1 MDRETNIVTSSL
13 MGILLLLLFFL
24 IGFVLFIPQPIFPN
38 VQYVYAI
45 IAIIVLSVF
54 GARGRYD
61 YPSPLQYLLT
71 LGITLIPIAG
81 TLYVAYF
88 AGVNI
93 ARYRILTY
101 SLSSM
106 LLLITLLIVLREVDI
121 ESLNRFTQNLEGV
134 TTTPKANSTPS
145 IIGTPTERAK
155 SSPTNTVLASPT
167 VTSSS
172 APENCTLWS
181 DITIENVGQEI
192 CIYGE
197 YQEIYERDDGTHV
210 MIFADEPG
218 SFNIWSNPK
227 PMWWYLNSIDGTCIM
242 IKGEVMTSGVR
253 PMILLG
259 SRDILEPCP

>member
-1 MDRETNIVTSSL
+1 MDREPNIVTSSL

-101 SLSSM
+101 YYC
-106 LLLITLLIVLREVDI
+106 
-121 ESLNRFTQNLEGV
+121 Q
-134 TTTPKANSTPS
+134 
-145 IIGTPTERAK
+145 
-155 SSPTNTVLASPT
+155 
-167 VTSSS
+167 
-172 APENCTLWS
+172 
-181 DITIENVGQEI
+181 
-192 CIYGE
+192 
-197 YQEIYERDDGTHV
+197 
-210 MIFADEPG
+210 
-218 SFNIWSNPK
+218 
-227 PMWWYLNSIDGTCIM
+227 
-242 IKGEVMTSGVR
+242 
-253 PMILLG
+253 
-259 SRDILEPCP
+259 

>member
-1 MDRETNIVTSSL
+1 

-24 IGFVLFIPQPIFPN
+24 IGFILFIPQPIFPFIE
-38 VQYVYAI
+38 YVYPI
-45 IAIIVLSVF
+45 IAIIVLSIF

-61 YPSPLQYLLT
+61 FPNPLQYILIF
-71 LGITLIPIAG
+71 GIALIPILG
-81 TLYVAYF
+81 TLYVAYY

-106 LLLITLLIVLREVDI
+106 LLLITLLIALNEVDI
-121 ESLNRFTQNLEGV
+121 ESINRLAQNLESI
-134 TTTPKANSTPS
+134 TPKPEASSTPS
-145 IIGTPTERAK
+145 ITSTSTRTTKP
-155 SSPTNTVLASPT
+155 SPTNSVIVSPT
-167 VTSSS
+167 PASSPP
-172 APENCTLWS
+172 PEDCFLWS
-181 DITIENVGQEI
+181 EITADHVGQEM

-197 YQEIYERDDGTHV
+197 YQEIHERDDGTHV
-210 MIFADEPG
+210 MAFSDEPG
-218 SFNIWSNPK
+218 TFNIWSNPK
-227 PMWWYLNSIDGTCIM
+227 PMWWYLESIEGNCIM

>member
-1 MDRETNIVTSSL
+1 MMHD
-13 MGILLLLLFFL
+13 LLFSFHKFHL
-24 IGFVLFIPQPIFPN
+24 V
-38 VQYVYAI
+38 
-45 IAIIVLSVF
+45 
-54 GARGRYD
+54 
-61 YPSPLQYLLT
+61 
-71 LGITLIPIAG
+71 
-81 TLYVAYF
+81 
-88 AGVNI
+88 
-93 ARYRILTY
+93 
-101 SLSSM
+101 
-106 LLLITLLIVLREVDI
+106 
-121 ESLNRFTQNLEGV
+121 
-134 TTTPKANSTPS
+134 PS

-155 SSPTNTVLASPT
+155 SSPTNTVLASST

-192 CIYGE
+192 CIYGG
-197 YQEIYERDDGTHV
+197 YQEIYDRDDGTHV

-227 PMWWYLNSIDGTCIM
+227 PMWWYLSSIDGTCIM